1 MGPILALG
9 ISQPSPATVTHP
21 PWIAV
26 LLLRVYTAGLKD
38 RTGRHQAG
46 FEIAPQSNQ
55 ELARHGH
62 DGDAARPPL
71 ESADAFSDQMLKA
84 LSG

>member
-1 MGPILALG
+1 MARGVF
-9 ISQPSPATVTHP
+9 QPSPATVTHP
-21 PWIAV
+21 PWIEV
-26 LLLRVYTAGLKD
+26 LLLRVYAAGLKD
-38 RTGRHQAG
+38 RTSRHQAG
-46 FEIAPQSNQ
+46 FEIAPKSHQ